1 MIGTLRELLPDPLA
15 DMIARLDKST
25 AEQLEEIRIREGK
38 PLEVDFQ
45 GTYAFLSRNGNLVP
59 TADGAYVPR
68 KDDCLKLLDMLTN
81 HSMYSFEE
89 ELRRGY
95 ITIRG
100 GHRVGLAG
108 RAVLERGQ
116 VKLLRDISGF
126 NIRIAREVRGAG
138 AAVIR
143 YLADELNST
152 IHHTLILSPP
162 QCGKTTLLR
171 DLARMISEGSWAAP
185 SAAPYAMPNVTPSSA
200 AKRARGLKVGIVDER
215 SEIAA
220 CHEGVPTFDVGPRTD
235 VLDACPK
242 AEGMMMMIRSLS
254 PQVLVVD
261 EIGRKED
268 ADAIVE
274 AMHAGIRVIATAHG
288 KNMDEIRK
296 RPDLRPLL
304 EAQMFGRYVVLE
316 GTGSR
321 RKQSIYDRA
330 GRSLVTVES
339 KAAAAL

>member
-1 MIGTLRELLPDPLA
+1 MNAP
-15 DMIARLDKST
+15 KS
-25 AEQLEEIRIREGK
+25 
-38 PLEVDFQ
+38 
-45 GTYAFLSRNGNLVP
+45 
-59 TADGAYVPR
+59 
-68 KDDCLKLLDMLTN
+68 
-81 HSMYSFEE
+81 
-89 ELRRGY
+89 RR
-95 ITIRG
+95 
-100 GHRVGLAG
+100 
-108 RAVLERGQ
+108 
-116 VKLLRDISGF
+116 
-126 NIRIAREVRGAG
+126 
-138 AAVIR
+138 
-143 YLADELNST
+143 
-152 IHHTLILSPP
+152 
-162 QCGKTTLLR
+162 
-171 DLARMISEGSWAAP
+171 
-185 SAAPYAMPNVTPSSA
+185 AM
-200 AKRARGLKVGIVDER
+200 
-215 SEIAA
+215 
-220 CHEGVPTFDVGPRTD
+220 EGVPAFDVGPRTD

-330 GRSLVTVES
+330 GDRSSQS
-339 KAAAAL
+339 KARSCRCLMIKLLGAILIIGASTLYGFYRASLFAERPRQIRGHSRVEPLVNGNRIRLNSVFQMRLRSFLAKRGSR

>member
-1 MIGTLRELLPDPLA
+1 
-15 DMIARLDKST
+15 
-25 AEQLEEIRIREGK
+25 
-38 PLEVDFQ
+38 
-45 GTYAFLSRNGNLVP
+45 
-59 TADGAYVPR
+59 
-68 KDDCLKLLDMLTN
+68 
-81 HSMYSFEE
+81 MYSFEE

-185 SAAPYAMPNVTPSSA
+185 SAAPYA
-200 AKRARGLKVGIVDER
+200 L
-215 SEIAA
+215 
-220 CHEGVPTFDVGPRTD
+220 H
-235 VLDACPK
+235 
-242 AEGMMMMIRSLS
+242 AECNAVQCS
-254 PQVLVVD
+254 
-261 EIGRKED
+261 
-268 ADAIVE
+268 
-274 AMHAGIRVIATAHG
+274 
-288 KNMDEIRK
+288 
-296 RPDLRPLL
+296 
-304 EAQMFGRYVVLE
+304 
-316 GTGSR
+316 
-321 RKQSIYDRA
+321 
-330 GRSLVTVES
+330 
-339 KAAAAL
+339 